1 VSALAY
7 YLEDQGIPAVAISL
21 IRLHSEKIANPR
33 SLWVPFEL
41 GRPFGPPG
49 NAAFQT
55 RVIATALGLLT
66 AAPGPVLLADFP
78 DDDPTTVELPGW
90 QPPFDLP
97 PIDTDLTDQ
106 TALARAVTQE
116 LRAVAPS
123 YDRFVAAS
131 RRTTVGLSGL
141 GLADAALYIAASL
154 ADPPPPSPDAAVA
167 AVQMLRWAVDDVKA
181 YYLEAMAA
189 GPGIPAS
196 RQMQAWFWD
205 RSVAARLIIALRARL
220 LASAEPRSQAV
231 GRMNLVPG
239 AQVAR
244 LGLG

>member
-1 VSALAY
+1 
-7 YLEDQGIPAVAISL
+7 
-21 IRLHSEKIANPR
+21 
-33 SLWVPFEL
+33 
-41 GRPFGPPG
+41 
-49 NAAFQT
+49 
-55 RVIATALGLLT
+55 
-66 AAPGPVLLADFP
+66 
-78 DDDPTTVELPGW
+78 
-90 QPPFDLP
+90 
-97 PIDTDLTDQ
+97 
-106 TALARAVTQE
+106 
-116 LRAVAPS
+116 
-123 YDRFVAAS
+123 
-131 RRTTVGLSGL
+131 
-141 GLADAALYIAASL
+141 
-154 ADPPPPSPDAAVA
+154 
-167 AVQMLRWAVDDVKA
+167 MLRWAVDDVKA